1 MQRIRSFFTANY
13 ALFGLI
19 EATLVGL
26 FFIQALRFLLGEMYA
41 RVGSAAL
48 YPALTPTQLSANT
61 LPGLIA
67 PVTATAEMSF
77 VVYMLGLPAL
87 AIFFGG
93 LRPMLV
99 VAAGITAF
107 GRYWMMANMITRLDI
122 IGAAIA
128 FGGGLMYIV
137 MLTRHRGRLFA
148 PMMILAMSI
157 DQLFRAYGNTLDPS
171 WSGNYLNIQLILSL
185 VTVVMSVIAY
195 ASQPLYNTNAPE
207 VSPDTCL
214 ITFWGGLGFGALL
227 FLQVSLL
234 ALPNAIAGRA
244 RSDYTLL
251 VAPTMVATLLPLLPA
266 VRHYARRFIGI
277 FDSGVRGWVWMLI
290 GMLFIVIGTRLTGL
304 IAGIALVLGQFTIS
318 LVWWWLIRPKAQKER
333 SFGGLWLIL
342 GVLFFALLYVGD
354 IFTYEYAFVRNFAP
368 PLDVLNPIV
377 PPLLRGFRGLGLGIL
392 LLAIFVACL
401 PIVQTRR
408 RIAWTGS
415 SPVLSVIAFSV
426 VVGMSIGA
434 GYLARPP
441 IIEPKLNP
449 QQLVVLTY
457 NIHSGYNEFFHPE
470 LALMADTIAF
480 SAADVVLLQEVEV
493 GRMTSFGVDQALWLA
508 RRLRMDVRFYPTHEG
523 IQGLAVLSR
532 VPIVFADGYPLENS
546 VATQTGLQRVQ
557 IRPDANVITIY
568 NLWLDPLL
576 DTGGLVSLADLER
589 GQQEQLAQIFAIVN
603 THIAQDG
610 GVGRRI
616 IGGTFNN
623 IPSSDIITSIIRSG
637 FKDYFADA
645 TPETTITFKR
655 TGLQARLDY
664 LWAWE
669 SDIFIVDPL
678 NRMTVINPD
687 LTDVIPRR
695 ASDHLPVRM
704 VLILN

>member
-1 MQRIRSFFTANY
+1 MRRIRSFFTANY

-26 FFIQALRFLLGEMYA
+26 FFIQAVRFLLGEIYA
-41 RVGSAAL
+41 RMGSAAL
-48 YPALTPTQLSANT
+48 YPALTPAQLSANT

-67 PVTATAEMSF
+67 PATATAEMSF

-87 AIFFGG
+87 AIFLGG

-107 GRYWMMANMITRLDI
+107 GRYWMMANMTSRPDI

-128 FGGGLMYIV
+128 LGGGLMYIV

-148 PMMILAMSI
+148 PMMILAIAI
-157 DQLFRAYGNTLDPS
+157 DQLFRAYGNTFDPS
-171 WSGNYLNIQLILSL
+171 WGGNYLNIQLILSI
-185 VTVVMSVIAY
+185 VTMVMSAIAY
-195 ASQPLYNTNAPE
+195 ASQPLHNPNAPE

-251 VAPTMVATLLPLLPA
+251 VAPTMLATLLPLLPA

-290 GMLFIVIGTRLTGL
+290 SMLFIVIGTRLTGL
-304 IAGIALVLGQFTIS
+304 IAGIALVLAQFTIS

-342 GVLFFALLYVGD
+342 GMLFFALLYVGD

-415 SPVLSVIAFSV
+415 SPVLSVMAFGV

-508 RRLRMDVRFYPTHEG
+508 RRLRMDVRFYPTNEG

-576 DTGGLVSLADLER
+576 DTGGLVSLTDLER

-623 IPSSDIITSIIRSG
+623 IPSSDIITSIVRSG